1 MIHAQT
7 RWVMPTS
14 HDQDAS
20 LADELATALGLPP
33 LVATLL
39 VKRGV
44 HDLESAKIFL
54 YGGESDL
61 HDPYLL
67 DGMSEAVRLIR
78 EAGEGGR
85 KLRVY
90 GDYDADGVSSTSLMI
105 HLFSALG
112 YDYDYY
118 IPDRKLEGYGLNR
131 EAILRASEAGVQL
144 LVTVD
149 TGISAVDEIGY
160 AKSLGIAVVVTDHH
174 EPPEILP
181 AADALINPKLQSC
194 SYPFKGLAG
203 VGVAFKLASALMER
217 PPLEWTELVAL
228 GTIADLMPLQGE
240 NRILVREGLRR
251 LAEGGSTG
259 FRALAEVSSIDLRH
273 VTSTQ
278 IAFGMAPRIN
288 ASGRLAQ
295 ADDAVRLLTTTDGSD
310 ALAAAYKLDR
320 LNKDRQQLVEQM
332 VTEAE
337 ALWSARCKTCQENG
351 LPLPPVIVLAAE
363 GWNVGVIGIVASKLL
378 DRYYRPTVILGID
391 ADTGMCKGSAR
402 SIAGYDLHA
411 ALTACDEL
419 LDHYG
424 GHQAAAGMSLHRDR
438 LPELERG
445 LGELADLWLNE
456 EDWIRRTVVD
466 SPCPLA
472 EANLET
478 IGKLALLEPY
488 GNGNPAP
495 KLLLTDVA
503 ISEHRTMGKEG
514 KHLKLGLRS
523 GRASLEAVCFNK
535 GALAQLLSD
544 EAKADIVG
552 ELAVNEWNGSRR
564 PQLMLSDMRVAH
576 VQLLD
581 LRGMRQDREQQLH
594 KRFAGKQLATV
605 LQTASYGAWTA
616 AAAQVQPGT
625 TASTE
630 QVLDYNHLPSE
641 LQAQV
646 LVLADPPPS
655 AACLERLLPLCV
667 GLEWVV
673 ACYDAGGK
681 QGYGVFPERE
691 HFIDVY
697 KRLRRMTEE
706 ELEEIDLPHR
716 LSAATGWPPETCR
729 MMLDVFLDLD
739 FIDRKASHIAV
750 QASPGKREL
759 TSSPV
764 YQAAELQA
772 RQDAILGAPA
782 PELAVWVTQRIA
794 HNTE

>member
-14 HDQDAS
+14 QEQETS
-20 LADELATALGLPP
+20 LADELAREFGLPS

-39 VKRGV
+39 VRRGV
-44 HDLESAKIFL
+44 QDVEKARIFL
-54 YGGESDL
+54 YGDEKDL
-61 HDPYLL
+61 HDPYMLH
-67 DGMSEAVRLIR
+67 GMSDAVQIIR
-78 EAGEGGR
+78 EAGESGR
-85 KLRVY
+85 KLRIY

-112 YDYDYY
+112 FDYDYY

-149 TGISAVDEIGY
+149 TGISAVTEIEY
-160 AKSLGIAVVVTDHH
+160 AKSLGMQVVVTDHH
-174 EPPEILP
+174 EPPERLP
-181 AADALINPKLQSC
+181 AADAIINPKLPTC

-203 VGVAFKLASALMER
+203 VGVAFKLASALLDR
-217 PPLEWTELVAL
+217 PPLEWSELVAL
-228 GTIADLMPLQGE
+228 GTVADLMPLQGE

-251 LAEGGSTG
+251 LAEGGSAG
-259 FRALAEVSSIDLRH
+259 FRALAEVSSIDLMH

-288 ASGRLAQ
+288 ASGRLAH

-320 LNKDRQQLVEQM
+320 LNKERQQIVEQM

-337 ALWSARCKTCQENG
+337 AMWLSRCTSCKEAG
-351 LPLPPVIVLAAE
+351 LPEPSVIVLAAE

-378 DRYYRPTVILGID
+378 DRHYRPTVILGID
-391 ADTGMCKGSAR
+391 AETGMCKGSAR

-411 ALTACDEL
+411 ALTACEEL

-438 LPELERG
+438 LPDLEQG
-445 LGELADLWLNE
+445 LCELADRWLSE
-456 EDWIRRTVVD
+456 EDWIRRTLVD
-466 SPCPLA
+466 GECPLA

-478 IGKLALLEPY
+478 IGKLSLLEPY

-495 KLLLTDVA
+495 KLLLTGVE
-503 ISEHRTMGKEG
+503 INERRTMGKEG

-523 GRASLEAVCFNK
+523 GRAQLEAVCFGK
-535 GALAQLLSD
+535 GALADLLTAD
-544 EAKADIVG
+544 AKADLIG

-564 PQLMLSDMRVAH
+564 PQLMLSDLRINH

-581 LRGMRQDREQQLH
+581 MRGVRQGREEELR
-594 KRFAGKQLATV
+594 KRFEGHKLATV
-605 LQTASYGAWTA
+605 LGTSGQASWAQSA
-616 AAAQVQPGT
+616 AASFEPVALGT
-625 TASTE
+625 AE
-630 QVLDYNHLPSE
+630 QLLDYGQLPTE
-641 LQAQV
+641 VQAQV
-646 LVLADPPPS
+646 LVLADSPPS
-655 AACLERLLPLCV
+655 AACLERLLQSCK

-673 ACYDAGGK
+673 ACYPNGNK
-681 QGYGVFPERE
+681 SPYGTFPDRQ
-691 HFIDVY
+691 HFADVY
-697 KRLRRMTEE
+697 KRLRRMNEE
-706 ELEEIDLPHR
+706 ELGEDELPRR

-729 MMLDVFLDLD
+729 MMLDVFLDLE
-739 FIDRKASHIAV
+739 FLYRQDRRIGVH
-750 QASPGKREL
+750 ASPGKREL

-764 YQAAELQA
+764 YQAAEQQA
-772 RQDAILGAPA
+772 KEDAILGAPA
-782 PELAVWVTQRIA
+782 VQLADWIKNRYD
-794 HNTE
+794 ES